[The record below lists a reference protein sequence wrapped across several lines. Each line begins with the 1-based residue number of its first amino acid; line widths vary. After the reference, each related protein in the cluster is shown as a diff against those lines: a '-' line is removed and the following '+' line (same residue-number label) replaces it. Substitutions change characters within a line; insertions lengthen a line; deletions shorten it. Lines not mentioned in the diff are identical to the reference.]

1 MEIFFCNWNLN
12 SVSAHDFSNASLL
25 KGMATYK
32 QYDIICL
39 SETFPDSSIER
50 TDNRLNIQWYNLMR
64 PYIFLKKNMN
74 IVYTNKLN
82 KNLQSPGA

>member
-1 MEIFFCNWNLN
+1 MLPNYFLFLLLLYCGDIERNPGPLKSMEIFFCNWNLN

-25 KGMATYK
+25 KAMATYK

-50 TDNRLNIQWYNLMR
+50 TDNRLNIQ
-64 PYIFLKKNMN
+64 
-74 IVYTNKLN
+74 
-82 KNLQSPGA
+82 